1 MRNLAIPVAL
11 VLMSGALAQG
21 DIRVDGSSTVYP
33 ITLAIAEEFA
43 IENPKAR
50 VTVAFSGTGGGF
62 KKFCAGETDIN
73 DASRPIK
80 QSEIEM
86 CRENG
91 VEFIEIPVAF
101 DGVTVVVNRENTFAE
116 CLSVEE
122 LRRIWEPNSTVR
134 YWSDVRPEWPKEEI
148 VLYGPGTDSGTF
160 DYFTE
165 AVVGET
171 GAIRTDYF
179 PSEDDNVLVAGVE
192 GSPYAMGFFGYAYYV
207 EEADRLNAIAIDNGQ
222 GCVAPT
228 EETINNGTYAPLSRP
243 LFIYVR
249 KDALGHN
256 PLLVEFVR
264 FYLSEDAREFIADT
278 GYVPLPD
285 EAYELA
291 LERFEQRV
299 TGSLFNQA
307 ELGKG
312 VLEIL
317 RGE

>member
-1 MRNLAIPVAL
+1 MRNLVIPVL
-11 VLMSGALAQG
+11 LLMGGALAQ

-101 DGVTVVVNRENTFAE
+101 DGVTVVVNRENTFAQ
-116 CLSVEE
+116 CLTVEE
-122 LRRIWEPNSTVR
+122 LRKIWGPNSSVR

-165 AVVGET
+165 AVMGET

-207 EEADRLNAIAIDNGQ
+207 EEADRLNAVAIDGGQ

-228 EETINNGTYAPLSRP
+228 EETINDGTYAPLSRP

-249 KDALGHN
+249 KDALEHN

-285 EAYELA
+285 EAYELV

-299 TGSLFNQA
+299 AGSLFSHT
-307 ELGKG
+307 EPGKG
-312 VLEIL
+312 LLEIL